1 MKVILLL
8 SRHFMWTIP
17 SLFLISVI
25 LLSTFPLRDW
35 QLFLVLFLTFSQRD
49 TWWEKREAMHEVS
62 GLMHNTTKFSA
73 KTTHIVSQTN
83 AFVTFYYHF
92 FTSSVSQTDVKRLLN
107 FSDCRFIDLL
117 NQQSLYCVFQD
128 SHEESHRRFCLRCC
142 LSLSYHW
149 SANSD
154 LILWL
159 WDYFHKRMVG
169 LRTFAPKSSHVQ
181 IFWRFYED
189 MPI

>member
-1 MKVILLL
+1 MRFLALCTIL
-8 SRHFMWTIP
+8 P
-17 SLFLISVI
+17 N
-25 LLSTFPLRDW
+25 
-35 QLFLVLFLTFSQRD
+35 SQRQL
-49 TWWEKREAMHEVS
+49 TSLYHKLTPLSHF
-62 GLMHNTTKFSA
+62 TIIFS
-73 KTTHIVSQTN
+73 HLQ
-83 AFVTFYYHF
+83 F
-92 FTSSVSQTDVKRLLN
+92 SQTDVKRLLN